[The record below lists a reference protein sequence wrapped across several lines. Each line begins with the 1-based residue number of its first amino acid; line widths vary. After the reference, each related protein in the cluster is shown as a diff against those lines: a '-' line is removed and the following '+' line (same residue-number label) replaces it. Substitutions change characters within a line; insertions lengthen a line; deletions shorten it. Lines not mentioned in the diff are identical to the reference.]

1 MQITREMG
9 MMRKLLFVIT
19 ANSERSGIKRRS
31 QTKYFDILEDKK
43 KTCNVRRTG
52 YLENLRSY
60 S

>member
-1 MQITREMG
+1 MG